1 MTTNNTHTLV
11 GGGNS
16 TTKKERSSNIE
27 LYRILVML
35 SIVAHHYVVN
45 SGMLD
50 MVHANMTSANSLF
63 FYIFGAWGKVG
74 INCFVLITGYF
85 MCTSSITLRKFLKL
99 YLEVVFYSLI
109 INLIFYATGYTGLS
123 AKSMVFSVFPIG
135 SIKNDFV
142 ACFLVFY
149 LFIPYLNALVHALTQ
164 RQHQWL
170 ILLSLFTFSLLPLF
184 GIEVSSNYVVWFS
197 ILFFISSYLRLYPM
211 QKADDTRFWACASIS
226 SILLGVASILCVVF
240 ANHYVL
246 MPRFGKMLHFH
257 MFLSDS
263 NQLLGLIIAVC
274 TFMWFK
280 SMNIAY
286 SKFINTVAASAFGVL
301 LIHANSNT
309 MRQWLWYDTIDCVGH
324 YDASFYWLYAIG
336 CVLAIYAVCTI
347 IDIIRIKT
355 IETPLLNVTERF
367 CISIYNNLNKKK

>member
-1 MTTNNTHTLV
+1 MSINTTQTLV
-11 GGGNS
+11 GSGDN
-16 TTKKERSSNIE
+16 TTQKERSSNIE

-50 MVHANMTSANSLF
+50 TVHANMISANSLF

-85 MCTSSITLRKFLKL
+85 MCTSCITLRKFLKL

-109 INLIFYATGYTGLS
+109 INLVFYATGYTGLS

-142 ACFLVFY
+142 ACYLVFY
-149 LFIPYLNALVHALTQ
+149 LFIPFLNAFVHNLTQ
-164 RQHQWL
+164 KQHLML

-184 GIEVSSNYVVWFS
+184 MIEVSSNYVVWFT

-211 QKADDTRFWACASIS
+211 KKADDTRLWAYASIG

-240 ANHYVL
+240 ANHYIL
-246 MPRFGKMLHFH
+246 MPRFNKMLHFH

-263 NQLLGLIIAVC
+263 NQLLGLAIAVS

-280 SMNIAY
+280 SMKIEY
-286 SKFINTVAASAFGVL
+286 SKLINTIAASAFGVF
-301 LIHANSNT
+301 LIHT
-309 MRQWLWYDTIDCVGH
+309 RGDVMRQWLWKDTVDCVGH
-324 YDASFYWLYAIG
+324 YDISFFWLYAIG

-355 IETPLLNVTERF
+355 IETPLLNVSERF
-367 CISIYNNLNKKK
+367 CMSVYNKFNKK

>member
-1 MTTNNTHTLV
+1 MSISNTQTLV

-16 TTKKERSSNIE
+16 TIKKERSSNIE

-50 MVHANMTSANSLF
+50 SVHANMTSANSLF

-109 INLIFYATGYTGLS
+109 INLIFYATGYTDLS
-123 AKSMVFSVFPIG
+123 AKSMVFSMFPIG
-135 SIKNDFV
+135 SIKNDFT

-149 LFIPYLNALVHALTQ
+149 LFIPFLNALVHALTQ
-164 RQHQWL
+164 KQHRML
-170 ILLSLFTFSLLPLF
+170 IFLSLFTFSLLPLF
-184 GIEVSSNYVVWFS
+184 MIEVSSNYVVWFS
-197 ILFFISSYLRLYPM
+197 ILFFISSYLRLYPL
-211 QKADDTRFWACASIS
+211 KKTDDTRFWTYASIG

-240 ANHYVL
+240 ANNYIL
-246 MPRFGKMLHFH
+246 LPRFGKMLHFH

-280 SMNIAY
+280 SIKLAY
-286 SKFINTVAASAFGVL
+286 SRSINTIAASAFGVL
-301 LIHANSNT
+301 LIHTHSNT
-309 MRQWLWYDTIDCVGH
+309 MRQWLWNDTIDCIGH
-324 YDASFYWLYAIG
+324 YDASYNWLYAIG
-336 CVLAIYAVCTI
+336 CVFAIYAVCTI
-347 IDIIRIKT
+347 IDIIRIKI
-355 IETPLLNVTERF
+355 IETPLLNATERF
-367 CISIYNNLNKKK
+367 SMNVYNKFNKK